1 MGSALQ
7 ERQESHYE
15 ISTEGDREAESEI
28 ESLPCPL
35 SGGVGRTAPEKAAF
49 QWILKD
55 GCALPPQRQE
65 GGLIPRGAVMK
76 LQRTQAS
83 PFSYCSALSRF
94 ITAASTSPSPSPL
107 KTPISSPLRFSPRL
121 SQTPCRPPASIRRY
135 PGPSASCCRTV
146 LAPIFLLRHFL
157 CGVSSLDPWRRWAGP
172 PCSAGACGPSWGSCP
187 TPAARCPCAE
197 LSRRFPEARPV
208 SVAPFDT
215 RVPWGKLLS
224 PPWGAAVSP

>member
-65 GGLIPRGAVMK
+65 GGLLPRGAVMK

-146 LAPIFLLRHFL
+146 LAP
-157 CGVSSLDPWRRWAGP
+157 SSCCVTSCVASPHWTPGAG
-172 PCSAGACGPSWGSCP
+172 G
-187 TPAARCPCAE
+187 
-197 LSRRFPEARPV
+197 
-208 SVAPFDT
+208 
-215 RVPWGKLLS
+215 RVPRV
-224 PPWGAAVSP
+224 PPGPVALHGDAAPPRLPGAPAPS